1 MVRSP
6 DEWCVIVSP
15 VRAEIVEA
23 LRLLGP
29 CSAAEIAAAIGRPA
43 DSLYKHVELLQ
54 KAGVVVDAGFRKGE
68 RNVEQLVDQ
77 RDDQS
82 ELVADDFAI
91 DFQDATGADE
101 NKAIVTTVNSFCKA
115 MIRAVRDSAKA
126 RQLEFHPEK
135 RNLAIN
141 YELSWLTEEAFQEF
155 RGLVRRMKQLMDDGK
170 KRREGR
176 LYMSLIVATPVT
188 RKRGAGERK
197 PKSTSPARSGK
208 SGATKNLS
216 KTKTSKKGDSNEKS

>member
-54 KAGVVVDAGFRKGE
+54 KAGFVVDAGFRKGE
-68 RNVEQLVDQ
+68 RNVEQLFDA
-77 RDDQS
+77 
-82 ELVADDFAI
+82 VADDFAI